1 MKSYESLIEDLFNR
15 FPAFQQVGSGA
26 YKPGLENAEALDS
39 YFGHP
44 HRAFHTIHVGGTNG
58 KGSTSHTLAAILQQS
73 GYKVGLYTSPHLA
86 DFRERIRINGEMIPR
101 EAVETF
107 LREHSD
113 EAFTFKPSFFELTTF
128 LAFSYFA
135 SQKVDVA
142 VIEVGLG
149 GRLDTTNVITPDLS
163 IITNISLDHVALLG
177 HDHPTIAREK
187 AGIIKPNIPVVIGE
201 AEGDVKRVFEQQ
213 AAEMCAP
220 IYFAQEMHCFTQA
233 FPYNGGWQ
241 YEGTMAGTLQGE
253 LGGLCQEK
261 NMATILTA
269 VEQLRQQGYNI
280 SDEAI
285 RQGTA
290 HVTALTGLRGRW
302 QRLSEK
308 PLVICDTGH
317 NIGGMQYIARQIA
330 ATPCHTL
337 RIVLGMVN
345 DKDISGVIALL
356 PREAQY
362 YFTQASVARALTA
375 QEVANIAAQ
384 HGLKGNSY
392 PTVMEAY
399 NAAVRDAHCDDFIFV
414 GGSTFVVADLLKDID
429 NVPQ

>member
-1 MKSYESLIEDLFNR
+1 MKSYESLIEELFNR
-15 FPAFQQVGSGA
+15 FPAFQQVGAGA

-44 HRAFHTIHVGGTNG
+44 HRSFHTIHVGGTNG

-86 DFRERIRINGEMIPR
+86 DFRERIRINGEMIPQ
-101 EAVETF
+101 EEVEKF
-107 LREHSD
+107 LRQHSD
-113 EAFTFKPSFFELTTF
+113 EAFSFRPSFFELTTF

-135 SQKVDVA
+135 SQQVDVA
-142 VIEVGLG
+142 IIEVGLG
-149 GRLDTTNVITPDLS
+149 GRLDTTNVITPRLS
-163 IITNISLDHVALLG
+163 VITNISLDHVALLG

-187 AGIIKPNIPVVIGE
+187 AGIIKPSIPVVIGE
-201 AEGDVKRVFEQQ
+201 AEGEVRRVFEQC
-213 AAEMCAP
+213 AAEVNAP
-220 IYFAQEMHCFTQA
+220 IYFAQEAGCFTHA
-233 FPYNGGWQ
+233 EPCNGGWR
-241 YEGTMAGTLQGE
+241 YDGTMAGTLHGE

-269 VEQLRQQGYNI
+269 VQRLREQGYHI

-285 RQGTA
+285 REGVSR
-290 HVTALTGLRGRW
+290 VTSLTGLRGRW
-302 QRLSEK
+302 QRLNEH

-317 NIGGMQYIARQIA
+317 NIGGMQYIAQQIA
-330 ATPCHTL
+330 TTPCRNL

-356 PREAQY
+356 PRHAHY

-375 QEVANIAAQ
+375 QEVAEIAARFDLQ
-384 HGLKGNSY
+384 GKCYDNVGAAY
-392 PTVMEAY
+392 KAAQEEA
-399 NAAVRDAHCDDFIFV
+399 CEDDLIFI
-414 GGSTFVVADLLKDID
+414 GGSTFVVADLLS
-429 NVPQ
+429 QQAE